1 MLDSRLPIL
10 QREDGE
16 IQIGLEPERG
26 LILTRAPAGLAAV
39 LGLLDGDHRL
49 SEIRAAAARL
59 HVDETTLDSAL
70 DSLRRSDLLT
80 DRRGARSEHR
90 SVREPD
96 ARSDG
101 AGADRAGIRIRV
113 IGAGR
118 LGREV
123 AHSLVRAG
131 FSRFEICD
139 PGPVDPAL
147 YPGRALAGSQAE
159 ALRRELRR
167 PQPGTGAVP
176 SGHGAPLPGGKPV
189 ADVGPHWSQLVGSAV
204 STSAITVLTAETTEV
219 DRAMADTLLRA
230 DQPHLVLRPW
240 LGGVLLG
247 PLVVPGVT
255 PCLSCLDLSRAATDP
270 AWPRLLAQLNRRPD
284 RPDPVVLAW
293 AGATVAVQ
301 LVSWLRNGSSELLA
315 TTVELSPPG
324 YSLQVRR
331 WRIHPRCGCSWPVT
345 AKWGA

>member
-16 IQIGLEPERG
+16 VQIGLEPERG

-39 LGLLDGDHRL
+39 LGLLDGHHRL
-49 SEIRAAAARL
+49 SEIRAAAGRL
-59 HVDETTLDSAL
+59 HVEETALDSAL
-70 DSLRRSDLLT
+70 NSLRRSDLLT
-80 DRRGARSEHR
+80 DRRGARSGHE
-90 SVREPD
+90 SN
-96 ARSDG
+96 ARPDG
-101 AGADRAGIRIRV
+101 ARAHRAEIRIRV
-113 IGAGR
+113 IGAGP

-131 FSRFEICD
+131 ISRFEICD
-139 PGPVDPAL
+139 PGAVDPAL
-147 YPGRALAGSQAE
+147 YPGQALAGSRAE
-159 ALRRELRR
+159 ALRRELHKPR
-167 PQPGTGAVP
+167 PGTGAVP
-176 SGHGAPLPGGKPV
+176 SDRGAPPLGEKPV
-189 ADVGPHWSQLVGSAV
+189 ADVGPHWSQLVGSAA
-204 STSAITVLTAETTEV
+204 STSALTVLTAETTEV
-219 DRAMADTLLRA
+219 DRAIADTLLRA

-284 RPDPVVLAW
+284 RPDPVALAW

-301 LVSWLRNGSSELLA
+301 LLSWLRNGDSELLA

-324 YSLQVRR
+324 YSLDVRR
-331 WRIHPRCGCSWPVT
+331 WRMHPGCGCSWPVA
-345 AKWGA
+345 AKWGP